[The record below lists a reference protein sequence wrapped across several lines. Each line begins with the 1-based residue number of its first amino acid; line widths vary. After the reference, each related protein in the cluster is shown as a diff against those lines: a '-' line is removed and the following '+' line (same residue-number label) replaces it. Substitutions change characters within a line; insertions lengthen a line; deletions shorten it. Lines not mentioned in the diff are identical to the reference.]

1 LRPLKAV
8 HHQTWSNS
16 MVEIIP
22 SILVK
27 TKEEFLNKILAVE
40 NIAERVHL
48 DIADGIF
55 VPNMT
60 ISGFEE
66 VESVETK
73 LKIDAHLM
81 VSKPENHIIRWLE
94 TSVDSITFHI
104 EATQKAQE
112 IIEKAKEADRRVG
125 IALNPETPISA
136 LAAFIDQID
145 FVHFMTV
152 EPGFYGGQFVES
164 VLDKMSDFFYF
175 YPDKPIS
182 VDGGVSPETA
192 PKLVQAGASVLISGS
207 YIWNSGDI
215 KKAIF
220 CPLYDS

>member
-1 LRPLKAV
+1 
-8 HHQTWSNS
+8 

-40 NIAERVHL
+40 NLTERVHL

-66 VESVETK
+66 VESIETS
-73 LKIDAHLM
+73 LKIEAHLM
-81 VSKPENHIIRWLE
+81 VSKPENHVIRWLE
-94 TSVDSITFHI
+94 TQVDSLIFHI
-104 EATQKAQE
+104 EATQKATE
-112 IIEKAKEADRRVG
+112 IIEKAKEADRRIGV
-125 IALNPETPISA
+125 ALNPETPISA

-164 VLDKMSDFFYF
+164 VLDKMSDFHYF

-182 VDGGVSPETA
+182 VDGGVNLETA
-192 PKLVQAGASVLISGS
+192 PKLIQAGANTLIVGS
-207 YIWNSGDI
+207 YIWNSKDVAQAIEEI
-215 KKAIF
+215 KKNV
-220 CPLYDS
+220 

>member
-1 LRPLKAV
+1 
-8 HHQTWSNS
+8 
-16 MVEIIP
+16 MVEITP

-40 NIAERVHL
+40 NISERVHL

-55 VPNMT
+55 VSNMT

-66 VESVETK
+66 VESIETN
-73 LKIDAHLM
+73 LKIDVHLM

-94 TSVDSITFHI
+94 TPVDSITFHI

-112 IIEKAKEADRRVG
+112 IIEKAKEADRKIG

-136 LAAFIDQID
+136 LANFIDQID

-152 EPGFYGGQFVES
+152 EPGFYGGQFIES
-164 VLDKMSDFFYF
+164 VLDKVSDFYYF
-175 YPDKPIS
+175 YPDKPII
-182 VDGGVSPETA
+182 VDGGINPERA
-192 PKLVQAGASVLISGS
+192 SKAVQAGANTLVVGS
-207 YIWNSGDI
+207 YIWNSGDVG
-215 KKAIF
+215 KAVEKLNRSIE
-220 CPLYDS
+220 S

>member
-1 LRPLKAV
+1 
-8 HHQTWSNS
+8 

-27 TKEEFLNKILAVE
+27 TKEEFLNKILTVE
-40 NIAERVHL
+40 SLTERVHL
-48 DIADGIF
+48 DVADGIF

-66 VESVETK
+66 IESIETNLKVE
-73 LKIDAHLM
+73 AHLM

-94 TSVDSITFHI
+94 TLVDSITFHI

-125 IALNPETPISA
+125 IALNPETSISA

-152 EPGFYGGQFVES
+152 EPGFYGGEFVES
-164 VLDKMSDFFYF
+164 VLDKVSDFYYF
-175 YPDKPIS
+175 YPDKPII
-182 VDGGVSPETA
+182 VDGGINPERA
-192 PKLVQAGASVLISGS
+192 SKAVQAGANTLIVGS
-207 YIWNSGDI
+207 YIWNSKDVAQAIEEI
-215 KKAIF
+215 KKNV
-220 CPLYDS
+220 